1 VVAGVVTPTL
11 HWPVSLP
18 LREPPQAIFP
28 LLSPLLSRHPAIS
41 KTPPTFH
48 FHSRSASTFSTH
60 HNLRPR
66 NQPLLLTAKR
76 HHRFTWQRPLYSTP
90 SSSSF
95 HEHITNEQLHDSE
108 SARHTLNPTGPRER
122 ARGARRSQLS
132 FCEEGP
138 TPTPECRCHCR
149 RRRQSTLQPSGFPRS
164 TCKRDKPSTRCL
176 AQAWQSCHPRQ
187 HQHRLPGRPHSPQRE
202 NTSASFATGPSAGAS
217 TGADM
222 SGLVC
227 LIFLYCRRRRS
238 APGRCKLTH
247 SRRYQGA
254 PVQVH
259 EVSQHLCAPRYSPPS

>member
-48 FHSRSASTFSTH
+48 FHSCSASTFSTH
-60 HNLRPR
+60 HHNLRPR
-66 NQPLLLTAKR
+66 DQPLLLTARR

-149 RRRQSTLQPSGFPRS
+149 RRRQSTLQPSGFPPL
-164 TCKRDKPSTRCL
+164 DVQTR
-176 AQAWQSCHPRQ
+176 QTVHKMP
-187 HQHRLPGRPHSPQRE
+187 
-202 NTSASFATGPSAGAS
+202 GAS
-217 TGADM
+217 VAVMPSSAASTPATRKASLAPERKYKCQFCNRAFSRSEHRSRHERSRMFDFPILSSSSSSSFRARQM
-222 SGLVC
+222 QANPQSQ
-227 LIFLYCRRRRS
+227 IPRS
-238 APGRCKLTH
+238 AR
-247 SRRYQGA
+247 SSA
-254 PVQVH
+254 
-259 EVSQHLCAPRYSPPS
+259 